1 MPFRFWRR
9 IRLLPG
15 VTLNLSKSTASLSFG
30 PRGAKYTIS
39 PRGNRATAGLPGTGL
54 FYTVRAPA
62 ADRAAARPEI
72 PAHQRLSLG
81 FFRRLVTPRA
91 EAAFVDGLRAVHE
104 GDIAAARAAFATAPE
119 QPDATWMAAVIA
131 MHEGELDAA
140 ERDLRAALA
149 APDLGALYRKYDV
162 VPTVSLPVT
171 DEITAHVGPRRRG
184 TLLALAQL
192 LEARGAQ
199 REARQTLETLCADL
213 PDDVVVRAALADLL
227 VGAAPIPTAD
237 AEAAV
242 ALAGDIANEMPAH
255 AALLLSKG
263 RALRAL
269 GLDHAAMTIFTAAY
283 RRKKD
288 RPATLL
294 RQIRYERALAYL
306 GVGYTTRARR
316 ELEAIYA
323 EAPDFEDVRARLG
336 LGDRTAPAQRAATGS
351 GSR

>member
-15 VTLNLSKSTASLSFG
+15 VTLNLSKSSASLSFG

-54 FYTVRAPA
+54 FYTMRAPQAGQA
-62 ADRAAARPEI
+62 ADRPAVRARD
-72 PAHQRLSLG
+72 RLTLG

-91 EAAFVDGLRAVHE
+91 EAAFVDGM
-104 GDIAAARAAFATAPE
+104 RAA
-119 QPDATWMAAVIA
+119 
-131 MHEGELDAA
+131 HEGETEAARGALGPQPDHPDAAWLAGILALRAGDPDAA
-140 ERDLRAALA
+140 ETHLDSALEQS
-149 APDLGALYRKYDV
+149 DLGDLFRKYDV

-171 DEITAHVGPRRRG
+171 DQITAHIGPRRRG

-192 LEARGAQ
+192 HEARGQPAQ
-199 REARQTLETLCADL
+199 ARHRLETLVAEL
-213 PDDVVVRAALADLL
+213 PGDIVARAALADLL
-227 VGAAPIPTAD
+227 LGAPEPSVPD
-237 AEAAV
+237 AEAVV
-242 ALAGDIANEMPAH
+242 ALAGDIANETPAH
-255 AALLLSKG
+255 AALLLCKG

-269 GLDHAAMTIFTAAY
+269 GLDHAAMTTFTAAF

-288 RPATLL
+288 RPEDLL
-294 RQIRYERALAYL
+294 RQIRYERALAYEA
-306 GVGYTTRARR
+306 VGYTTRARR

-336 LGDRTAPAQRAATGS
+336 LGGPGRPEASDRPIP
-351 GSR
+351 